1 MDIEFSSLKELYD
14 RIKPALTTK
23 KNELKKIGY
32 TFIKEADIW
41 NYLTQTKWLTS
52 KELTLSEM
60 VSDIFSA
67 KEEDINKYMIDKI
80 SKEKREPSFDE

>member
-1 MDIEFSSLKELYD
+1 MDIEFNSLKELYD
-14 RIKPALTTK
+14 RIKPALTTR
-23 KNELKKIGY
+23 KNELKKIGFN
-32 TFIKEADIW
+32 FIKEADIW

-60 VSDIFSA
+60 VSDIFNA
-67 KEEDINKYMIDKI
+67 KEEDINRYMIDKI